1 MTTLRPVTLEE
12 LSEED
17 REVLARVARR
27 TRQAPEDLLAR
38 TVFGVQSHW
47 PAWLEANHAESTE
60 AYRRQGALPQ
70 VVKEAIH
77 VAVSMT
83 NHCEY

>member
-1 MTTLRPVTLEE
+1 MTTLRPASLDA

-17 REVLARVARR
+17 RAVLGRVAQR
-27 TRQAPEDLLAR
+27 TRQTSEDLLGR

-70 VVKEAIH
+70 VAKEAIH